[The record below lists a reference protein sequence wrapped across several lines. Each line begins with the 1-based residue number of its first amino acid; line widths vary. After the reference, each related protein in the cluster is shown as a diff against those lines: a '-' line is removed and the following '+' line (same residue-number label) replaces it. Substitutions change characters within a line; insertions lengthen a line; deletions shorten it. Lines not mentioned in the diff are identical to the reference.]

1 MTLTE
6 ALREA
11 GIVAL
16 LSMVVGLFPL
26 LFGLAYAIRPSEHR
40 LAVMRPTSL
49 AAIFAGLCA
58 MLSGFVI
65 ILRGI
70 AATGTAINFRR
81 VALGA
86 SEALVPLYLV
96 FGCLMVAWLCVAVGL
111 ARRP

>member
-1 MTLTE
+1 MTLME
-6 ALREA
+6 MLRQA

-26 LFGLAYAIRPSEHR
+26 VFGVAYAIRPSEHR

-49 AAIFAGLCA
+49 AAIFAGLCG
-58 MLSGFVI
+58 MLSAFVM
-65 ILRGI
+65 ILRSI
-70 AATGTAINFRR
+70 AATENPIPFRR
-81 VALGA
+81 VALGV